1 MKAGSSNQVPILC
14 GCRKIFNATS
24 DNLFDLTSAALP
36 DSELIMIRAGVGH
49 SQRQSTEDAVK
60 DAASAALQQAGA
72 TRADLAMIFFTAD
85 HAGHPRE
92 LVSSLT
98 HSVGTDCVVGSSG
111 AGVLTGKGEIEG
123 GSGVAVLVIAAEE
136 IVGRPFIFE
145 PLRGNEANLGAS
157 FGEFLAS
164 TQDEASLMILLPD
177 SYNGN
182 PQPLLASMARKAGF
196 HPVVGAG
203 STENGAAGATF
214 QLCGEKLATNAI
226 AGAYLSGDFNL
237 HVDITQGCQPISPP
251 MVITKAE
258 GNLIHE
264 INQRPAL
271 EVFARLLKGP
281 LAEDL
286 RRALMVLFVGLP
298 ANREENSVAAGKYL
312 VRNIVGLDGE
322 KGVIGVADQVS
333 EGEAMIFAMRDGER
347 ARGDLD
353 QMLQRQAQT
362 LGGKQPALG
371 WYFNCCARGS
381 SLYGI
386 PDIDAAYIRRALGD
400 FPLIGMFGGYELAPL
415 GQANHLFAY
424 TGVLA
429 LITASD

>member
-1 MKAGSSNQVPILC
+1 
-14 GCRKIFNATS
+14 
-24 DNLFDLTSAALP
+24 
-36 DSELIMIRAGVGH
+36 MIRAGAGH
-49 SQRQSTEDAVK
+49 SQRRSTADAVK
-60 DAASAALQQAGA
+60 EAAVAALQSAGA

-85 HAGHPRE
+85 HAGNARE
-92 LVSSLT
+92 LVSSLIGA
-98 HSVGTDCVVGSSG
+98 VGTDCVVGSSG
-111 AGVLTGKGEIEG
+111 AGVLTGEGEIEG

-136 IVGRPFIFE
+136 ILGRPFVFE

-157 FGEFLAS
+157 FGEFLAKR
-164 TQDEASLMILLPD
+164 QDNSSLMILLPD

-182 PQPLLASMARKAGF
+182 PQPLLGSMAAKAGF
-196 HPVVGAG
+196 HPVIGAG

-214 QLCGEKLATNAI
+214 QLCGDKLTSNAI
-226 AGAYLSGDFNL
+226 AGVHLSGDFDL
-237 HVDITQGCQPISPP
+237 RVDITQGCQPISAP

-258 GNLIHE
+258 GNLIYE
-264 INQRPAL
+264 IDHRPAL
-271 EVFARLLKGP
+271 EAFARLLKGP

-298 ANREENSVAAGKYL
+298 ASREHNSVAEGEYL
-312 VRNIVGLDGE
+312 IRNIVGLDGN
-322 KGVIGVADQVS
+322 KGVLGVADQVS
-333 EGEAMIFAMRDGER
+333 DGEAMIFAMRDGQR
-347 ARGDLD
+347 ARDDLD
-353 QMLQRQAQT
+353 QMLRRQAEA
-362 LGGKQPALG
+362 LGGRKPALG

-386 PDIDAAYIRRALGD
+386 PGIDSAYIRRALGD

-429 LITASD
+429 LITEKD